1 MSNGLI
7 DCLDITERSA
17 INVSVRNLCHHEIFQ
32 VQPRNTEFAYRSSI
46 NRMTLNINN
55 ALSTIDIFSEPSSTI
70 KKLLY
75 VIIKVI
81 YFILVLIVIVMFILY
96 VYTYILLVYQLYM
109 L

>member
-1 MSNGLI
+1 MG
-7 DCLDITERSA
+7 
-17 INVSVRNLCHHEIFQ
+17 NLCHHEIFQ

-55 ALSTIDIFSEPSSTI
+55 ALSAIDIFSESSPTI
-70 KKLLY
+70 KRLLY

-81 YFILVLIVIVMFILY
+81 YFIVVLVVIVMFILY

-109 L
+109 F